1 VETWF
6 QAFAFTFNLYRHI
19 QGKGVA
25 DDDDDDDDGGGGG
38 AGGSGGGGSSSA
50 PEYHNPEFD
59 LNPKIAAG
67 LERIKR
73 LDKQLFSKN
82 AEAAIVRREV
92 YPEKYFDPV
101 NGQVAK
107 AKKQAEEDIHKEK
120 SRRKK
125 LAKLRRALRGENAHE
140 MGGAAARNAAAVGAV
155 GLCKLNP
162 VDP

>member
-1 VETWF
+1 MHRPRRCQLFLRGE
-6 QAFAFTFNLYRHI
+6 R
-19 QGKGVA
+19 
-25 DDDDDDDDGGGGG
+25 GGGGVHG
-38 AGGSGGGGSSSA
+38 HLARHLLVRSGSGGGGSSSA